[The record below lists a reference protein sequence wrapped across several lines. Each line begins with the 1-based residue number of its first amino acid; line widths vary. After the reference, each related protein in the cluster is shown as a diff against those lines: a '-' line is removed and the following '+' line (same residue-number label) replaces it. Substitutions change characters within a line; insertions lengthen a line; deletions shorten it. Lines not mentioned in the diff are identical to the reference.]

1 MQKLISR
8 ISDYNTNMDN
18 GKSANK
24 SAKITT
30 KTGDNG
36 TTGLLFG
43 GRVLKSDARV
53 EAFGTIDEA
62 VSSLGFARALISDP
76 KVKSIVETLQRDLF
90 IVAAELAT
98 LEPNRDQLIETNNVV
113 NESMVQRVEELIDSL
128 KENLNLPNAFVV
140 PGDSPE
146 SSAIDVSR
154 TLIRKAERRVVA
166 LYENKHVQNRDL
178 LRYLNRASDL
188 AYVIGRYLDRE
199 KPFNKLN

>member
-8 ISDYNTNMDN
+8 ISDYNTSMDN
-18 GKSANK
+18 GKSAKK

-62 VSSLGFARALISDP
+62 VSSLGLARALISDP
-76 KVKSIVETLQRDLF
+76 EVKSIVETLQRDLF

-98 LEPNRDQLIETNNVV
+98 LEPNRDQLVETNNVV
-113 NESMVQRVEELIDSL
+113 SESMVQKVEELTDSL

-166 LYENKHVQNRDL
+166 LYENKHIANRDL

>member
-8 ISDYNTNMDN
+8 ISDYNTSMDN
-18 GKSANK
+18 GKSAKK

-30 KTGDNG
+30 KTGDDG

-62 VSSLGFARALISDP
+62 VSSLGLARALISDP
-76 KVKSIVETLQRDLF
+76 EVKSIVETLQRDLF

-98 LEPNRDQLIETNNVV
+98 LEPNRDQLVETNNVV
-113 NESMVQRVEELIDSL
+113 SESMVQKVEELTDSL

-166 LYENKHVQNRDL
+166 LYENKHIANRDL

>member
-24 SAKITT
+24 SAKVTT

-62 VSSLGFARALISDP
+62 VSSLGLARALISDP
-76 KVKSIVETLQRDLF
+76 EVKSIVETLQRDLF

-98 LEPNRDQLIETNNVV
+98 LEPNRDQLVETNNVV
-113 NESMVQRVEELIDSL
+113 NESMVQKVEELTDSL

>member
-62 VSSLGFARALISDP
+62 VSSLGLARALISDP
-76 KVKSIVETLQRDLF
+76 EVKSIVETLQRDLF

-98 LEPNRDQLIETNNVV
+98 LESNRDQLV
-113 NESMVQRVEELIDSL
+113 DS
-128 KENLNLPNAFVV
+128 
-140 PGDSPE
+140 
-146 SSAIDVSR
+146 
-154 TLIRKAERRVVA
+154 
-166 LYENKHVQNRDL
+166 
-178 LRYLNRASDL
+178 
-188 AYVIGRYLDRE
+188 
-199 KPFNKLN
+199 

>member
-8 ISDYNTNMDN
+8 ISDYNTSMDN
-18 GKSANK
+18 GKSAKK

-30 KTGDNG
+30 KTGDSG

-62 VSSLGFARALISDP
+62 VSSLGLARALISDP
-76 KVKSIVETLQRDLF
+76 EVKSIVETLQRDLF

-98 LEPNRDQLIETNNVV
+98 LEPNRDQLVETNNVV
-113 NESMVQRVEELIDSL
+113 SESMVQKVEELTDSL

-140 PGDSPE
+140 PGDSLE

-166 LYENKHVQNRDL
+166 LYENKHIANRDL

>member
-8 ISDYNTNMDN
+8 INDYNTSMDN
-18 GKSANK
+18 GKSAPK

-30 KTGDNG
+30 KTGDSG

-62 VSSLGFARALISDP
+62 VSSLGLARALISDP
-76 KVKSIVETLQRDLF
+76 EVKTIVETLQRDLF

-98 LEPNRDQLIETNNVV
+98 LEPNRDQLVETNNVV
-113 NESMVQRVEELIDSL
+113 SESMVQKIEELTDSL

-140 PGDSPE
+140 PGDSLE

-166 LYENKHVQNRDL
+166 LYENKHIANRDL

>member
-1 MQKLISR
+1 
-8 ISDYNTNMDN
+8 MDN
-18 GKSANK
+18 GKSAKK

-30 KTGDNG
+30 KTGDSG

-62 VSSLGFARALISDP
+62 VSSLGLARALISDP
-76 KVKSIVETLQRDLF
+76 EVKSIVETLQRDLF

-98 LEPNRDQLIETNNVV
+98 LEPNRDQLVETNNVV
-113 NESMVQRVEELIDSL
+113 SESMVQKIEELTDSL

-140 PGDSPE
+140 PGDSLE

-166 LYENKHVQNRDL
+166 LYENKHIANRDL

>member
-24 SAKITT
+24 SAKVTT

-62 VSSLGFARALISDP
+62 VSSLGLARALISDP
-76 KVKSIVETLQRDLF
+76 EVKSIVETLQRDLF

-98 LEPNRDQLIETNNVV
+98 LEPNRDQLVETNNVV
-113 NESMVQRVEELIDSL
+113 NESMVQKVEELTDSL

-154 TLIRKAERRVVA
+154 TLIRKAERRAVA
-166 LYENKHVQNRDL
+166 LYENKHIQNRDL

>member
-62 VSSLGFARALISDP
+62 VSSLGLARALISDP
-76 KVKSIVETLQRDLF
+76 EVKSIVETLQRDLF

-98 LEPNRDQLIETNNVV
+98 LEPNRDQLVETNNVV
-113 NESMVQRVEELIDSL
+113 NESMVQKVEELTDSL
-128 KENLNLPNAFVV
+128 KGNLNLPNAFVV
-140 PGDSPE
+140 PGDSLE

>member
-62 VSSLGFARALISDP
+62 VSSLGLARALISDP
-76 KVKSIVETLQRDLF
+76 EVKSIVETLQRDLF

-98 LEPNRDQLIETNNVV
+98 LEPNRDQLVETNNVV
-113 NESMVQRVEELIDSL
+113 NESMVQKVEELTDSL

>member
-1 MQKLISR
+1 
-8 ISDYNTNMDN
+8 MDN
-18 GKSANK
+18 GKSAKK

-30 KTGDNG
+30 KTGDSG

-62 VSSLGFARALISDP
+62 VSSLGLARALISDP
-76 KVKSIVETLQRDLF
+76 EVKSIVETLQRDLF

-98 LEPNRDQLIETNNVV
+98 LEPNRDQLVETNNVV
-113 NESMVQRVEELIDSL
+113 SESMVQKIEELADSL

-140 PGDSPE
+140 PGDSLE

-166 LYENKHVQNRDL
+166 LYENKHIANRDL